1 MNCSLCQKNLS
12 AYLNGK
18 LPIDIQSLTEA
29 HLDNCMQCSTLYN
42 EVKEFYTLIDE
53 EKAISHNPFLATR
66 VMAAIEQL
74 ETPVNRVPL
83 LKRVSQTVLIAVTI
97 AIAVFGGIQAGNL
110 YSVIPAN
117 KSVPAELVYMNDIA
131 LESLNIYETN

>member
-12 AYLNGK
+12 AYLDGK
-18 LPIDIQSLTEA
+18 LPIDIQSQTEA
-29 HLDNCMQCSTLYN
+29 HLDNCIQCSTLYN
-42 EVKEFYTLIDE
+42 EAKAFYTLIDE
-53 EKAISHNPFLATR
+53 EKTISSNPFLATR

-74 ETPVNRVPL
+74 ETPLDRVPL
-83 LKRVSQTVLIAVTI
+83 LRRISQTVLIAVTI

-110 YSVIPAN
+110 YSIKPVN
-117 KSVPAELVYMNDIA
+117 NSVPYEMLYMNDIA